1 MHPILVRIPLPH
13 RAVPLFTVL
22 LVCAGVAAAVAL
34 YQLFVRREKWAA
46 RTAGAVTLGLAIAAF
61 KYKGE
66 VWNMAPVP
74 IYSYGA
80 MLGLSFI
87 VGWYLTLGLSE
98 RDGLPRDV
106 MANNYVVTAIAA
118 LIGSRVLYVLT
129 NLNEFN
135 GVADLFAF
143 RRGGLVA
150 YGGFLGGFVGSY
162 FYLKQHGIR
171 LLPWADVAVPSLA
184 SGLMI
189 TRLGCY
195 MFGCDFGAPLKDDAP
210 AFLKKLGT
218 FPHWAPGTLDTGDGS
233 PAWAQHV
240 HQRGLPF
247 DSAHSLPVHP
257 TQLYESL
264 VGASLLTLLLV
275 ARKKQKFRGEIFLLF
290 TFAYGVCRYLLE
302 ILRDDE
308 ERGFVNLGLPLHVI
322 VPLGFAALM
331 MGYAAS
337 FSELVPS
344 MAARRVTQ
352 ALALL
357 APVGLFVGLRPQ
369 SFELAPAASLST
381 SQMVA
386 LTTGVG
392 AAIAFSVFYK
402 AALAHPAAAMA
413 LGLPVE
419 HGGGL
424 KSPPPA
430 LSRRV
435 ADDEEEDEDEREDE
449 RAREPDLA
457 DEASGKARREDAEDA
472 EDAEG
477 AERASGPSAPP
488 EPREPREPS
497 KKKASPSTQGAK
509 APTKPAGAAPKAT
522 KKATKSSPPKRVAD
536 DDDDS

>member
-257 TQLYESL
+257 TQLYEAAGSL
-264 VGASLLTLLLV
+264 AIAAVGYYLIAPRKRFDGQVFVFFLVSYSLL
-275 ARKKQKFRGEIFLLF
+275 R
-290 TFAYGVCRYLLE
+290 FAVE
-302 ILRDDE
+302 ILRNDD
-308 ERGFVNLGLPLHVI
+308 RGGLLG
-322 VPLGFAALM
+322 
-331 MGYAAS
+331 
-337 FSELVPS
+337 
-344 MAARRVTQ
+344 
-352 ALALL
+352 
-357 APVGLFVGLRPQ
+357 
-369 SFELAPAASLST
+369 LST
-381 SQMVA
+381 SQLISLLITLA
-386 LTTGVG
+386 LIPVYRWLR
-392 AAIAFSVFYK
+392 ARS
-402 AALAHPAAAMA
+402 LAAA
-413 LGLPVE
+413 
-419 HGGGL
+419 
-424 KSPPPA
+424 
-430 LSRRV
+430 
-435 ADDEEEDEDEREDE
+435 
-449 RAREPDLA
+449 
-457 DEASGKARREDAEDA
+457 
-472 EDAEG
+472 
-477 AERASGPSAPP
+477 
-488 EPREPREPS
+488 
-497 KKKASPSTQGAK
+497 
-509 APTKPAGAAPKAT
+509 
-522 KKATKSSPPKRVAD
+522 
-536 DDDDS
+536 